1 MSSNLATGTR
11 RQRQICDLSKPHP
24 TGGIGFQLARWY
36 GCANLLRKEKDMTVL
51 NTALIIGVIIFIAV
65 ERWKEKRKMK
75 KLSQKMMDYYDSE
88 WVDENGTRHFTYTP

>member
-1 MSSNLATGTR
+1 
-11 RQRQICDLSKPHP
+11 
-24 TGGIGFQLARWY
+24 
-36 GCANLLRKEKDMTVL
+36 MTVL